1 VVTAQRNGGDPHI
14 GVRIPS
20 MLVAAGFDR
29 VRPTIVQPAGLE
41 GEVKLLPALTL
52 ENVKAMA
59 VRHEVATGEE
69 VDRLVDELYA
79 VARDPGTFVANPG
92 IVQVIGEKP
101 PTAA

>member
-1 VVTAQRNGGDPHI
+1 MVTAQRNGGDPHI

-29 VRPTIVQPAGLE
+29 VQPTIVQPAGLE

-52 ENVKAMA
+52 ENIKAMA
-59 VRHEVATGEE
+59 VRHGSRPSEE

-79 VARDPGTFVANPG
+79 VARDPGTFVGNPR

-101 PTAA
+101 STAT